1 MFLDAAKRATND
13 APHETFS
20 RESASENQYAFGTAA
35 QSKVANGC
43 KGVFRR
49 VTVLDLSAYIGLIAV
64 GLATA
69 NILIGLMIFGRY
81 SPVRYWPHRRFDIFR
96 IHRWTGYGT
105 LGFTLLRPLP
115 LLLNA
120 KPHFRVADILL
131 PLWSPQ
137 QPLQN
142 TIGAA
147 ALYLFVIIVVTSL
160 YRIEIGRYL
169 WKLLHYLTYPAVACV
184 FVHGILTDPNLTG
197 SRVDYLDGG
206 KVFVEICCVIIIAAS
221 AWRIRFSQRK
231 RLTNRPARLGAEAAT
246 E

>member
-105 LGFTLLRPLP
+105 LGFTLL
-115 LLLNA
+115 LNA

-169 WKLLHYLTYPAVACV
+169 WKLLHYLTYPAVGCV